1 MTDCA
6 TLSVPEAAR
15 VLGIGRIA
23 MYRAVKEGR
32 VAVLRVGRRPKLR
45 IPKVA
50 IQELL
55 RHPDRWETGGEQ

>member
-6 TLSVPEAAR
+6 TLSVAEAAR

-32 VAVLRVGRRPKLR
+32 VAVLRVGRKPRLR

-55 RHPDRWETGGEQ
+55 RHPERWDKGGEE